1 MTRPPVAVFDLDG
14 TLVDTAPDLLAA
26 LNEALASENLAL
38 AGTEQARKA
47 IGHGARAMIVRSLQ
61 AQGVPEERDRIDR
74 MHARFLE
81 FYTANICARSL
92 PFPGVEAAIETLAA
106 RGVLC
111 AVCTNKYESLAV
123 ELLDALGMT
132 NRFAAIA
139 GGDTFGVS
147 KPDPQHLWKT
157 IEAAGGGRAIMVGD
171 SDADVGAAKAAG
183 VPAVAVSFGYSRVPA
198 TQLGADAVIDHFDE
212 LAALAERL
220 LGL

>member
-1 MTRPPVAVFDLDG
+1 MEGFTADG
-14 TLVDTAPDLLAA
+14 LALLM
-26 LNEALASENLAL
+26 ALA
-38 AGTEQARKA
+38 
-47 IGHGARAMIVRSLQ
+47 
-61 AQGVPEERDRIDR
+61 RDHKRVSGSQHVDGC
-74 MHARFLE
+74 M
-81 FYTANICARSL
+81 
-92 PFPGVEAAIETLAA
+92 
-106 RGVLC
+106 
-111 AVCTNKYESLAV
+111 
-123 ELLDALGMT
+123 

-183 VPAVAVSFGYSRVPA
+183 VPAVAVSFGYSQVPA